1 MLTAASNTSSKPSG
15 VGLAHSDGHPRKGDK
30 HRKGCPSGRPS
41 SGASAT
47 PAGAYASYAIAPDQG
62 ETIALLTKF
71 LRVDRG
77 GRGRQNQEALG
88 HPLHGSALAI
98 RRHQPMRRANWSE
111 GGPPITLLTGPAS
124 VSATCRAYDRSAS
137 PRDRGDA
144 LPIEAR
150 GNETLALRYTTMA
163 RCQRCLVP

>member
-88 HPLHGSALAI
+88 HPLHGSAL
-98 RRHQPMRRANWSE
+98 QS
-111 GGPPITLLTGPAS
+111 GGT
-124 VSATCRAYDRSAS
+124 S
-137 PRDRGDA
+137 P
-144 LPIEAR
+144 
-150 GNETLALRYTTMA
+150 
-163 RCQRCLVP
+163 